1 MAPFLDGFG
10 SFDQGCTKY
19 RDLDPG
25 AMKLHCKLGIV
36 IVSLYSIVASQ
47 PHCLDA

>member
-19 RDLDPG
+19 RDLDPWSNEITLQIG
-25 AMKLHCKLGIV
+25 HCNC
-36 IVSLYSIVASQ
+36 VSV
-47 PHCLDA
+47 